1 MIVHFLLRNLEIHEV
16 WEILF
21 KVYQV
26 FRMQNMVQNFH
37 SLLSIVFLVLSPIR
51 MLQLLEAGQQVY

>member
-37 SLLSIVFLVLSPIR
+37 SLLSIVFLVLFPIR
-51 MLQLLEAGQQVY
+51 MLQLLEASQQVY

>member
-1 MIVHFLLRNLEIHEV
+1 
-16 WEILF
+16 
-21 KVYQV
+21 
-26 FRMQNMVQNFH
+26 MVQNFH